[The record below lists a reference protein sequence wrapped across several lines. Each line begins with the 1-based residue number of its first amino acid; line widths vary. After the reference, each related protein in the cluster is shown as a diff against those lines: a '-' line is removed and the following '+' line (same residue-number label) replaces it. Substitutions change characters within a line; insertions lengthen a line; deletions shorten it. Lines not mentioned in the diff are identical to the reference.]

1 MALMM
6 GDALGIRQTEELAA
20 ALLEGVLDDFT
31 RADLAHADLTGRD
44 LTGIRWSDWGTTWPP
59 GTDTDALRAQSRE
72 VADGSGIYVIT
83 DPGHDDK
90 VRHHTRT

>member
-1 MALMM
+1 MV
-6 GDALGIRQTEELAA
+6 GDALGITQTEDLAA

-31 RADLAHADLTGRD
+31 RADLAHAHLAGRD

-72 VADGSGIYVIT
+72 VADGSGIYVIA
-83 DPGHDDK
+83 DPGRDDK
-90 VRHHTRT
+90 ARHHTRT